1 MAGTDDVQPSR
12 LLTLPTWLIGQTGVH
27 AHQLLTEAL
36 STADARGY
44 HYRLLAALEEF
55 GPASQATLG
64 RRTDMDRSDVAEALN
79 ELAGQGLVKRSGD
92 PVDRRRNVIT
102 ITRAGATRLLAL
114 DEVLAEVQDELLAPL
129 SATQRQT
136 LVRMLTRVLEHHD
149 GILREDSGAVM
160 RFAISIPQ
168 YARDSHFDDV
178 AFRAHLRRVEE
189 LGLFESAWAQEQVI
203 GAAGSIAPLQTLTF
217 AAACTEQL
225 RLGCAVF
232 VLPLHNPLHLAKAI
246 SSLDCLSHGR
256 VEVGIATGGRGRPFE
271 AFGIDPDKPVA
282 RFNEALALM
291 KACWTQREINFDGRL
306 WKLHGASME
315 PKPVQK
321 PYPPV
326 WFGGSVPAG
335 MRRAVRHGDGF
346 MGAGSQ
352 TPAQFAEQVKVV
364 REELSA
370 QGRDPGT
377 FRIGKRVYVHVDD
390 DAAHGRRRLEDA
402 LTEHYGRGGWSEH
415 IFAGPPETCAAG
427 IRAVADAG
435 AELILLNPLVD
446 DAEQLE
452 RLAGE
457 VIPALS

>member
-1 MAGTDDVQPSR
+1 
-12 LLTLPTWLIGQTGVH
+12 
-27 AHQLLTEAL
+27 
-36 STADARGY
+36 
-44 HYRLLAALEEF
+44 
-55 GPASQATLG
+55 
-64 RRTDMDRSDVAEALN
+64 
-79 ELAGQGLVKRSGD
+79 
-92 PVDRRRNVIT
+92 
-102 ITRAGATRLLAL
+102 
-114 DEVLAEVQDELLAPL
+114 
-129 SATQRQT
+129 
-136 LVRMLTRVLEHHD
+136 
-149 GILREDSGAVM
+149 M

-168 YARDSHFDDV
+168 YARDSRFDDV
-178 AFRAHLRRVEE
+178 AFRAHLRRVEQ

-203 GAAGSIAPLQTLTF
+203 GAAGSIAPLQTLTY

-291 KACWTQREINFDGRL
+291 KACWTEPEINFDGRL
-306 WKLHGASME
+306 WKLQGASME

-321 PYPPV
+321 PYPRS
-326 WFGGSVPAG
+326 GSVAAC
-335 MRRAVRHGDGF
+335 RRGCGRVRHGDGF

-352 TPAQFAEQVKVV
+352 TPAQFAAQVEVV

-390 DAAHGRRRLEDA
+390 DAARGTPATRGRAHGALRSGRLVGAHLRGTARGVRGRYPCGRGRRR
-402 LTEHYGRGGWSEH
+402 
-415 IFAGPPETCAAG
+415 
-427 IRAVADAG
+427 G
-435 AELILLNPLVD
+435 ANS
-446 DAEQLE
+446 AE
-452 RLAGE
+452 
-457 VIPALS
+457 PARR

>member
-1 MAGTDDVQPSR
+1 
-12 LLTLPTWLIGQTGVH
+12 
-27 AHQLLTEAL
+27 
-36 STADARGY
+36 
-44 HYRLLAALEEF
+44 
-55 GPASQATLG
+55 
-64 RRTDMDRSDVAEALN
+64 
-79 ELAGQGLVKRSGD
+79 
-92 PVDRRRNVIT
+92 
-102 ITRAGATRLLAL
+102 
-114 DEVLAEVQDELLAPL
+114 
-129 SATQRQT
+129 
-136 LVRMLTRVLEHHD
+136 
-149 GILREDSGAVM
+149 M

-168 YARDSHFDDV
+168 YARDSRFDGD
-178 AFRAHLRRVEE
+178 AYRAHLRRVEE
-189 LGLFESAWAQEQVI
+189 LGCFESAWAQEQVI
-203 GAAGSIAPLQTLTF
+203 GAAGALAPLQALTY
-217 AAACTEQL
+217 AAACTEKL

-256 VEVGIATGGRGRPFE
+256 VEVGLATGGKGRPFA
-271 AFGIDPDKPVA
+271 AFGIDPDKPVG

-291 KACWTQREINFDGRL
+291 KVCWTEPEINFDGQW
-306 WKLHGASME
+306 WKLTGASME

-321 PYPPV
+321 PHPPV

-352 TPAQFAEQVKVV
+352 TPAQFAEQVRVV

-370 QGRDPGT
+370 QGRDPAT

-390 DAAHGRRRLEDA
+390 DEARARQRLEDA
-402 LTEHYGRGGWSEH
+402 LTQHYGRGGWSEH
-415 IFAGPPETCAAG
+415 IFAGPPEACAAG

-452 RLAGE
+452 RLAAE